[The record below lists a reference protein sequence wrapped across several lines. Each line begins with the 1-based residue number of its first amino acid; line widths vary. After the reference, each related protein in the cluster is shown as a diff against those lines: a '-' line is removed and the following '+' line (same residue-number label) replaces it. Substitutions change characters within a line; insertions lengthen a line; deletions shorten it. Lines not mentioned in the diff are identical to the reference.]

1 MKLKTKIQVYA
12 TLVLLIT
19 ILCINTAIFLL
30 FNKITVDAEVNRVK
44 AEADTLME
52 SLATNMNTGVNL
64 DELLKAYVPNQG
76 IVRIINNEEMT
87 IHTVTKKSKYYN
99 LSADYIQKETHD
111 IVEGQDGMRYAVIST
126 PMIWENGEVVTLQ
139 VAEELIN
146 LEDTMSTLFYV
157 LLFAS
162 LIMVIPALI
171 GARVLSNSLLRPI
184 QRLTNIM
191 TENASQGQMK
201 KIRLSGRSKD
211 ELHQMSSTYNQ
222 MIDRLRESFTRQEQF
237 VSDASH
243 ELKTPISVIKS
254 YTQLLNR
261 WGRKKPEVFEEAT
274 EAIQTE
280 TDRMDAMIR
289 QMLTLARNQ
298 KSDHL
303 KLESVN
309 LTALLQDCV
318 RAFSV
323 TYDRD
328 IQLFSTE
335 NKLEGRVDR
344 EKINQVF
351 YILIDNA
358 CKYSQDEV
366 HVYTDSS
373 EGYIQ
378 VKVQD
383 FGEGIPEADVE
394 RIFDRFYRVDKA
406 RSRDNGGTGLGLS
419 IAKHI
424 VESHNGI
431 ITVDTELGNGTAF
444 TVKLPKS

>member
-30 FNKITVDAEVNRVK
+30 FNKITVDAEVDRVK

-76 IVRIINNEEMT
+76 IVRIINDEEQT

-99 LSADYIQKETHD
+99 LSADYIQKETHA
-111 IVEGQDGMRYAVIST
+111 IVEGQDGMQYAVIST

-162 LIMVIPALI
+162 LIMVVPALI

-191 TENASQGQMK
+191 TENAKQGQMK

-211 ELHQMSSTYNQ
+211 ELHQMSSSYNQ

-280 TDRMDAMIR
+280 TDRMDVMIR

-298 KSDHL
+298 KGDHL

-323 TYDRD
+323 TYDRN

-335 NKLEGRVDR
+335 NKLEGWVDR

-366 HVYTDSS
+366 HVYIDSS

-419 IAKHI
+419 IAKYI
-424 VESHNGI
+424 VESHNGM

-444 TVKLPKS
+444 TVKLPNS